1 MVQHHGRS
9 ACKIAAMLLQSI
21 IIDNC
26 CTYNECSTGSHT
38 SNHARIRPRLL
49 ISVGVIRARDFKP
62 RPSLKMADYIY
73 KLEEMKKE
81 LSPLLQAK
89 VSLAI

>member
-9 ACKIAAMLLQSI
+9 ACKIAAMLLQ
-21 IIDNC
+21 C

-62 RPSLKMADYIY
+62 RPPLKMADYIY